1 CQATLII
8 FDGNIDPESMENLN
22 RCHFLPF
29 SLMNFKKYATLATV
43 SKFGMVRFRKDLVTP
58 DMLYQNN
65 LQSSLL
71 VPWILLKMFL

>member
-1 CQATLII
+1 MFEVEYL
-8 FDGNIDPESMENLN
+8 
-22 RCHFLPF
+22 
-29 SLMNFKKYATLATV
+29 KYATLATV

-65 LQSSLL
+65 LQSSHS